1 MRRIF
6 CITSLFLAAV
16 LLSSSCG
23 KEQDIFCEVTLQV
36 SVKGNPDY
44 VSIEIDPSLKGNMFR
59 NLNTYQDY
67 SMPAII
73 GGTASMRVLKGLYMI
88 SFDGTIHLTDGSRRT
103 VRFSQYN
110 SPDKAIYL
118 LEDSATI
125 EMELTLL

>member
-1 MRRIF
+1 MAAA
-6 CITSLFLAAV
+6 FLSAV

-23 KEQDIFCEVTLQV
+23 KEQDIFCEVTLRV
-36 SVKGNPDY
+36 FVEGDPDY
-44 VSIEIDPSLKGNMFR
+44 VSIEIDPSLQGNMFR

-88 SFDGTIHLTDGSRRT
+88 AFDGTIHLSDGSRRT
-103 VRFSQYN
+103 VRFSRYN

-118 LEDSATI
+118 LEDCATI